1 MKMNKKAYMA
11 PMVEIMNARVE
22 KGFQVSGTNPDERLS
37 ELERIEGSTTGNAI
51 VLD

>member
-22 KGFQVSGTNPDERLS
+22 KGFQVSGTDPDARLS
-37 ELERIEGSTTGNAI
+37 DLEPIEGSTTGNTI

>member
-22 KGFQVSGTNPDERLS
+22 KGFQASGTNPDERLGD
-37 ELERIEGSTTGNAI
+37 LEPIEGSTTGNTI